1 MRNEFISVIL
11 KSQLVILLV
20 KFVKAGL
27 LIALTFTSQQV
38 TFAQTSTISPFDTTI
53 YGRNALTGNYATVNG
68 IKLYYEI
75 YGQGEPLLMIHGN
88 GGSINIFLYQIPYF
102 AMHYKVIA
110 VDSRAQGKSEDLQDS
125 LSFEMMAD
133 DFSTLLDKL
142 RIDSCY
148 VLGWSDGGI
157 NGLLLAM
164 RHPEKVKKLAITGAN
179 LWPDTTAISAA
190 DYKWGLDFYD
200 TLGKMPQT
208 PEIRHTRK
216 LVGLNVFQPNIKPQ
230 QLQQIKCPTLVI
242 AGDHDIILTEH
253 TVYIAKLIPGAFLW
267 ILPNSSH
274 STLIDYK
281 DQFNKTVD
289 DFFGNRLKK

>member
-1 MRNEFISVIL
+1 MSIAKAF
-11 KSQLVILLV
+11 LLA
-20 KFVKAGL
+20 FVL
-27 LIALTFTSQQV
+27 LTSFEY
-38 TFAQTSTISPFDTTI
+38 TMAQTAIDT
-53 YGRNALTGNYATVNG
+53 NAFGKNEVIGKYLDVNG
-68 IKLYYEI
+68 IKMYYEI

-88 GGSINIFLYQIPYF
+88 GGSISNFENQIPYF
-102 AMHYKVIA
+102 SKKYKVIA

-133 DFSTLLDKL
+133 DFSVLLDKL
-142 RIDSCY
+142 HIDSCY

-179 LWPDTTAISAA
+179 LWPDSTAINAV
-190 DYKWGLDFYD
+190 DYMWGLNFYD

-208 PEIRHTRK
+208 PEIIKTRK
-216 LVGLNVFQPNIKPQ
+216 LVKLDTFEPHIILE

-242 AGDHDIILTEH
+242 GGDHDIILTDH
-253 TVYIAKLIPGAFLW
+253 TMLIAKSIPNAFLW

-281 DQFNKTVD
+281 DQFNRTVN
-289 DFFGNRLKK
+289 DFFENNLHH

>member
-1 MRNEFISVIL
+1 MKYLKLLFLLIIVFIALQFSSAQSPAISTPDSILFGRNEAIG
-11 KSQLVILLV
+11 
-20 KFVKAGL
+20 KFVNIRG
-27 LIALTFTSQQV
+27 F
-38 TFAQTSTISPFDTTI
+38 
-53 YGRNALTGNYATVNG
+53 NM
-68 IKLYYEI
+68 YYEI

-88 GGSINIFLYQIPYF
+88 GGSISSFENQIPYF
-102 AMHYKVIA
+102 SKKYKVIA

-133 DFSTLLDKL
+133 DFSALLDKL
-142 RIDSCY
+142 HVDSCY

-179 LWPDTTAISAA
+179 LWPDSTAISAV
-190 DYKWGLDFYD
+190 DYKWGLNYYD

-208 PEIRHTRK
+208 PEIIKTRK
-216 LVGLNVFQPNIKPQ
+216 LVKLDAFEPHITRE

-242 AGDHDIILTEH
+242 GGDHDIILTEH
-253 TVYIAKLIPGAFLW
+253 TVLIAKSIPGAYLW
-267 ILPNSSH
+267 VLPNSSH

-281 DQFNKTVD
+281 GQFNKTVD
-289 DFFGNRLKK
+289 DFFSERLKK